1 MAARAGVQ
9 QRWQGCRFPP
19 RAATRA
25 PYYRSCGSFS
35 KKPTRLRTLAVALV
49 RGSPWKD
56 GLCPRLW
63 AQPLRSPCGGGVGH
77 PCGRPAVA
85 VWADLT
91 PMGLVPHNGS
101 MPHATPAR
109 CKHPRP
115 TTVRT
120 SPPKNL
126 PVQRC
131 QVRASGLQSSQQVG
145 DAPVKLWKQWHEQVK
160 QMFVCC

>member
-49 RGSPWKD
+49 RGRPGKTAYVRAY
-56 GLCPRLW
+56 GRN
-63 AQPLRSPCGGGVGH
+63 

>member
-1 MAARAGVQ
+1 MREGPLT
-9 QRWQGCRFPP
+9 RPP
-19 RAATRA
+19 TK
-25 PYYRSCGSFS
+25 CVGE
-35 KKPTRLRTLAVALV
+35 RTPPHGRV
-49 RGSPWKD
+49 G
-56 GLCPRLW
+56 
-63 AQPLRSPCGGGVGH
+63 PLRHRVRVPCGRPHWGTTTVARMQVPTTGGHKGPLLQVMRFLFQKTYPSKD

>member
-1 MAARAGVQ
+1 VVKRPLS
-9 QRWQGCRFPP
+9 RFRRKRYWHLDGPHLK
-19 RAATRA
+19 
-25 PYYRSCGSFS
+25 GISF
-35 KKPTRLRTLAVALV
+35 REILLIQMVL
-49 RGSPWKD
+49 D
-56 GLCPRLW
+56 
-63 AQPLRSPCGGGVGH
+63 

-91 PMGLVPHNGS
+91 SMVLVPHNGS